1 MPRAAIRRSVP
12 KAAVPAERRRL
23 STDEREQQ
31 ILAGAVRFFAERGF
45 EGQLRD
51 LASEIGVTHALL
63 YHYFPTKQALIERV
77 YLEVF
82 EGRWKP
88 EWEAILDDP
97 ELSPEEKFVRFY
109 CDYAATIHR
118 YEFVRIFLYSG
129 LADHAITDRFFALL
143 RQRLFPR
150 LVRETRRHHGQGSS
164 RAKPSEREL
173 ELLIGLHGGIFYT
186 GMRRWVYHQA
196 IHSEGQPAFDEVLV
210 RDRVR
215 AYLAYAGEVL
225 AAKTSRRRGG

>member
-1 MPRAAIRRSVP
+1 M
-12 KAAVPAERRRL
+12 PAERRRL
-23 STDEREQQ
+23 STDQREQQ

-51 LASEIGVTHALL
+51 LAREIGVTHALL

-88 EWEAILDDP
+88 EWEAMLDDP
-97 ELSPEEKFVRFY
+97 LLSPEDKFVRFY
-109 CDYAATIHR
+109 CDYAATIHS
-118 YEFVRIFLYSG
+118 YEFVRVFLYSG

-150 LVRETRRHHGQGSS
+150 LVRETRRHHGHAAT

-186 GMRRWVYHQA
+186 GMRRWVYRQA
-196 IHSEGQPAFDEVLV
+196 IHSERLPALDEVLV

-215 AYLAYAGEVL
+215 AYLAYAAEVL
-225 AAKTSRRRGG
+225 ASRPARRRGN